1 MVLAHHGIKGMKW
14 GVRRWQYADGSL
26 TPEGIV
32 RYRDDNER
40 QSGGGNTEKGY
51 SRFKKVA
58 SMMEMSVKHMA
69 NSVRTKT
76 TGRQYVDTYLEK
88 GTSFSRIQTS
98 KEFEQFAF
106 YATYKKQD
114 IDKYMGLFGKNLL
127 SRAKVEAKATDDPE
141 VKEKANNTKVY
152 QLRIEATKKLK
163 MPSDENVSHITASL
177 LRDSEFKKNLVESIQ
192 DSKEKMLR
200 PTQQLL
206 FRQAQ
211 NALKKELSSL
221 TSADKT
227 AIYKA
232 FNLSLVHHNSAE
244 IAAQDRFY
252 AELKKK
258 GYNAIPDYN
267 DKDYSSYHAKR
278 PVIVFDLDSVKLSSV
293 SETNPKVVDK
303 LYTKFN
309 AERIM
314 KEIPANTIGFISK
327 LGSKSLSECFSLID
341 EQMKR
346 YMR

>member
-221 TSADKT
+221 TS
-227 AIYKA
+227 
-232 FNLSLVHHNSAE
+232 S
-244 IAAQDRFY
+244 
-252 AELKKK
+252 
-258 GYNAIPDYN
+258 
-267 DKDYSSYHAKR
+267 
-278 PVIVFDLDSVKLSSV
+278 
-293 SETNPKVVDK
+293 
-303 LYTKFN
+303 
-309 AERIM
+309 
-314 KEIPANTIGFISK
+314 
-327 LGSKSLSECFSLID
+327 
-341 EQMKR
+341 
-346 YMR
+346 